1 MISQEIIKKYC
12 VKIMIFNSWKKRKA
26 SSNKTKAPNKE
37 GLNKENNDNFNEV
50 KLEEVNSPSLLGKEI
65 KIIGKISSKGALQLD
80 GILEGEIIAS
90 KLVIEKSAKVV
101 GSVTSE
107 DLVIKGRIIGPVFGK
122 KVRFG
127 SSARVEGD
135 TFHETIAIEDGAY
148 YEGSIRRHVGE
159 AKKSKEPFIGT
170 LIKKS

>member
-1 MISQEIIKKYC
+1 MF
-12 VKIMIFNSWKKRKA
+12 FNSWKNRKA
-26 SSNKTKAPNKE
+26 DTEKKGSFPKE
-37 GLNKENNDNFNEV
+37 QVEENNSNNFSN
-50 KLEEVNSPSLLGKEI
+50 NSFHENSTSSLLGKEL

-80 GILEGEIIAS
+80 GILEGEISAS

-148 YEGSIRRHVGE
+148 YEGSIKRRSGE
-159 AKKSKEPFIGT
+159 LDKPNKLK
-170 LIKKS
+170 

>member
-1 MISQEIIKKYC
+1 
-12 VKIMIFNSWKKRKA
+12 MIFNTWKNKKA
-26 SSNKTKAPNKE
+26 NSDKAKPFQKEQREAETSNTYSDGNSH
-37 GLNKENNDNFNEV
+37 DN
-50 KLEEVNSPSLLGKEI
+50 STSSLLGKGI
-65 KIIGKISSKGALQLD
+65 KIIGKISSKGAIQLD
-80 GILEGEIIAS
+80 GILEGEIKAS

-148 YEGSIRRHVGE
+148 YEGSIRRHGGELSGVG
-159 AKKSKEPFIGT
+159 KLKDNS
-170 LIKKS
+170 S

>member
-1 MISQEIIKKYC
+1 
-12 VKIMIFNSWKKRKA
+12 MIFNPWKKRKVDSDKRQSGSKDA
-26 SSNKTKAPNKE
+26 TKKE
-37 GLNKENNDNFNEV
+37 DTINFNGI
-50 KLEEVNSPSLLGKEI
+50 KLDEDNSPSLLGKEI
-65 KIIGKISSKGALQLD
+65 KIFGKISSKGALQLD
-80 GILEGEIIAS
+80 GNLEGEITAS

-101 GSVTSE
+101 GSVTSD

-148 YEGSIRRHVGE
+148 YEGSIKRHVGTIE
-159 AKKSKEPFIGT
+159 GPNKLLKTTSMKKK
-170 LIKKS
+170 

>member
-1 MISQEIIKKYC
+1 
-12 VKIMIFNSWKKRKA
+12 MIFNSWKNRKA
-26 SSNKTKAPNKE
+26 NSETGKSFPEKQSGADTSNTQSDSSSDGSTT
-37 GLNKENNDNFNEV
+37 
-50 KLEEVNSPSLLGKEI
+50 SSLLGKDIEI
-65 KIIGKISSKGALQLD
+65 TGKVSSKGALQLD
-80 GILEGEIIAS
+80 GILEGEITAA

-101 GSVTSE
+101 GSVTSG

-148 YEGSIRRHVGE
+148 YEGSIRRHSGDLGKA
-159 AKKSKEPFIGT
+159 AKLKDT
-170 LIKKS
+170 

>member
-1 MISQEIIKKYC
+1 
-12 VKIMIFNSWKKRKA
+12 MIFNTWKNKKA
-26 SSNKTKAPNKE
+26 NSDKAKPFKKEQLEAETSNAYSDSNSH
-37 GLNKENNDNFNEV
+37 DN
-50 KLEEVNSPSLLGKEI
+50 STSSLLGKGI
-65 KIIGKISSKGALQLD
+65 KIIGKISSKGAIQLD
-80 GILEGEIIAS
+80 GILEGEIKAS

-148 YEGSIRRHVGE
+148 YEGSIRRHSGE
-159 AKKSKEPFIGT
+159 LNIASK
-170 LIKKS
+170 LKDNAS

>member
-1 MISQEIIKKYC
+1 
-12 VKIMIFNSWKKRKA
+12 MIFNTWKNKKA
-26 SSNKTKAPNKE
+26 NSDKAEPIQKEQREAETSNTYSDSNS
-37 GLNKENNDNFNEV
+37 LDN
-50 KLEEVNSPSLLGKEI
+50 STSSLLGKGI
-65 KIIGKISSKGALQLD
+65 KITGKISSKGAIQLD
-80 GILEGEIIAS
+80 GILEGEIKAS

-148 YEGSIRRHVGE
+148 YEGSIRRHSGE
-159 AKKSKEPFIGT
+159 FNSTSK
-170 LIKKS
+170 LKDNAS

>member
-1 MISQEIIKKYC
+1 
-12 VKIMIFNSWKKRKA
+12 MIFNTWKKKKESSGKA
-26 SSNKTKAPNKE
+26 KSYSGEASKE
-37 GLNKENNDNFNEV
+37 ENNSNDGREILDKDNT
-50 KLEEVNSPSLLGKEI
+50 PSLLGKGI
-65 KIIGKISSKGALQLD
+65 KIIGKISSKGAIQLD
-80 GILEGEIIAS
+80 GILEGEITAS

-148 YEGSIRRHVGE
+148 YEGSIKRHTRDTGIPT
-159 AKKSKEPFIGT
+159 KILNHSLIKSK
-170 LIKKS
+170 

>member
-1 MISQEIIKKYC
+1 
-12 VKIMIFNSWKKRKA
+12 MIFNTWKNRKA
-26 SSNKTKAPNKE
+26 NSNKAKPIQKDQHEAETSNTYS
-37 GLNKENNDNFNEV
+37 ENIPH
-50 KLEEVNSPSLLGKEI
+50 KNSASSLLGKGI
-65 KIIGKISSKGALQLD
+65 KIIGKISSKGAIQLD
-80 GILEGEIIAS
+80 GILEGEIKAS

-148 YEGSIRRHVGE
+148 YEGSIRRHSGE
-159 AKKSKEPFIGT
+159 LNSASK
-170 LIKKS
+170 LKDNAS

>member
-1 MISQEIIKKYC
+1 
-12 VKIMIFNSWKKRKA
+12 MIFNSWKIRRPKTK
-26 SSNKTKAPNKE
+26 NKTS
-37 GLNKENNDNFNEV
+37 LVKENIEKESTNFISEGPFQTNS
-50 KLEEVNSPSLLGKEI
+50 SPSLLGREI
-65 KIIGKISSKGALQLD
+65 KILGKISSTGALQLD
-80 GILEGEIIAS
+80 GVLEGEIEAS

-127 SSARVEGD
+127 ASARVEGD

-148 YEGSIRRHVGE
+148 YEGSIRRHSNVSDTPNTATNDKL
-159 AKKSKEPFIGT
+159 AKSN
-170 LIKKS
+170 

>member
-1 MISQEIIKKYC
+1 
-12 VKIMIFNSWKKRKA
+12 MIFNSWKNRKA
-26 SSNKTKAPNKE
+26 NTEKTKSLPKE
-37 GLNKENNDNFNEV
+37 PHQKKSVSIFPGSEFEDSP
-50 KLEEVNSPSLLGKEI
+50 SPSLLGKEI
-65 KIIGKISSKGALQLD
+65 KIIGKITSKGALQLD
-80 GILEGEIIAS
+80 GVLEGEIKAS

-107 DLVIKGRIIGPVFGK
+107 DLVIRGRIIGPVFGK

-148 YEGSIRRHVGE
+148 YEGSIKRYNSDSDTS
-159 AKKSKEPFIGT
+159 KK
-170 LIKKS
+170 LIKDDLVESS

>member
-1 MISQEIIKKYC
+1 
-12 VKIMIFNSWKKRKA
+12 MIFNTWKNRKKNSDKA
-26 SSNKTKAPNKE
+26 KPFQKEQREAEISNTYSESSSYK
-37 GLNKENNDNFNEV
+37 
-50 KLEEVNSPSLLGKEI
+50 NSTSSLLGKGI
-65 KIIGKISSKGALQLD
+65 KIIGKISSKGAIQLD
-80 GILEGEIIAS
+80 GILEGEIKAS

-148 YEGSIRRHVGE
+148 YEGSIRRHSGE
-159 AKKSKEPFIGT
+159 LNSASK
-170 LIKKS
+170 LKDNAS

>member
-1 MISQEIIKKYC
+1 
-12 VKIMIFNSWKKRKA
+12 MIFNSWKNRKA
-26 SSNKTKAPNKE
+26 NAEKKKSSPKE
-37 GLNKENNDNFNEV
+37 LHEDDGTSIFSESDFEGSG
-50 KLEEVNSPSLLGKEI
+50 SPSLLGKEI
-65 KIIGKISSKGALQLD
+65 KVVGKITSKGALRLD
-80 GILEGEIIAS
+80 GVLEGEIKAS

-107 DLVIKGRIIGPVFGK
+107 DLVIRGRIIGPVFGK

-148 YEGSIRRHVGE
+148 YEGSIRRYSSDSDKPKNLIRDNLV
-159 AKKSKEPFIGT
+159 KS
-170 LIKKS
+170 S

>member
-1 MISQEIIKKYC
+1 
-12 VKIMIFNSWKKRKA
+12 MIFNTWKNKKA
-26 SSNKTKAPNKE
+26 NSDKAKPIQKEQREAETSNTYSDSNSHDNSTSS
-37 GLNKENNDNFNEV
+37 LF
-50 KLEEVNSPSLLGKEI
+50 GKGM
-65 KIIGKISSKGALQLD
+65 KIIGKISSKGAIQLD
-80 GILEGEIIAS
+80 GILEGEIKAS

-148 YEGSIRRHVGE
+148 YEGSIRRHSGKLDS
-159 AKKSKEPFIGT
+159 ANK
-170 LIKKS
+170 IKDNAS

>member
-1 MISQEIIKKYC
+1 
-12 VKIMIFNSWKKRKA
+12 MIFNSWKKRKA
-26 SSNKTKAPNKE
+26 NSEKTKSLSKQPHQ
-37 GLNKENNDNFNEV
+37 
-50 KLEEVNSPSLLGKEI
+50 EESDGIFSGSEFEESSSPSLLGKEI
-65 KIIGKISSKGALQLD
+65 KVVGKITSRGALRLD
-80 GILEGEIIAS
+80 GVLEGEIKAS

-148 YEGSIRRHVGE
+148 YEGSIRRY
-159 AKKSKEPFIGT
+159 SSDSGT
-170 LIKKS
+170 SRSLIKDKMLKSS

>member
-1 MISQEIIKKYC
+1 
-12 VKIMIFNSWKKRKA
+12 MIFNSWKKRKVA
-26 SSNKTKAPNKE
+26 SDKTKSFSKNTTKE
-37 GLNKENNDNFNEV
+37 ETNLDFNGIE
-50 KLEEVNSPSLLGKEI
+50 LDEDTSPSLLGKEI

-80 GILEGEIIAS
+80 GILEGEIKAS

-148 YEGSIRRHVGE
+148 YEGSIKRHVGSTE
-159 AKKSKEPFIGT
+159 GPNKLLKNNLAKKS
-170 LIKKS
+170 

>member
-1 MISQEIIKKYC
+1 
-12 VKIMIFNSWKKRKA
+12 MIFNTWKNKKANSDRAKPLQKEKREA
-26 SSNKTKAPNKE
+26 ETSNTYSDSNSHDNSTSSLFGE
-37 GLNKENNDNFNEV
+37 GM
-50 KLEEVNSPSLLGKEI
+50 
-65 KIIGKISSKGALQLD
+65 KIIGKISSKGAIQLD
-80 GILEGEIIAS
+80 GILEGEIKAS

-148 YEGSIRRHVGE
+148 YEGSIRRHSGE
-159 AKKSKEPFIGT
+159 LNSASK
-170 LIKKS
+170 LKDNAS

>member
-1 MISQEIIKKYC
+1 
-12 VKIMIFNSWKKRKA
+12 MIFNSWKNRKA
-26 SSNKTKAPNKE
+26 NSEKTKSLSKHPHQEESAGTFSGSEFE
-37 GLNKENNDNFNEV
+37 GSS
-50 KLEEVNSPSLLGKEI
+50 SPSLLGKEI
-65 KIIGKISSKGALQLD
+65 KVIGKITSKGALQLD
-80 GILEGEIIAS
+80 GVLEGEIKAS

-107 DLVIKGRIIGPVFGK
+107 DLVIRGRIIGPVFGK

-148 YEGSIRRHVGE
+148 YEGSIKRYSSDSDTPTNLPKDNLV
-159 AKKSKEPFIGT
+159 KS
-170 LIKKS
+170 S

>member
-1 MISQEIIKKYC
+1 
-12 VKIMIFNSWKKRKA
+12 MIFNSWKKRKKV
-26 SSNKTKAPNKE
+26 SNKAEALSTSATKE
-37 GLNKENNDNFNEV
+37 ENNLNFNGVRLDEDT
-50 KLEEVNSPSLLGKEI
+50 SPSLLGKEI

-80 GILEGEIIAS
+80 GVLEGEITAS
-90 KLVIEKSAKVV
+90 KLVIEKSAKVI

-148 YEGSIRRHVGE
+148 YEGSIRRHVSGSD
-159 AKKSKEPFIGT
+159 KPNEPFIET
-170 LIKKS
+170 LVKKS

>member
-1 MISQEIIKKYC
+1 MKEQHEKESNKIISDGTFE
-12 VKIMIFNSWKKRKA
+12 A
-26 SSNKTKAPNKE
+26 SS
-37 GLNKENNDNFNEV
+37 
-50 KLEEVNSPSLLGKEI
+50 SPSLLGKEI
-65 KIIGKISSKGALQLD
+65 KILGKISSTGALQLD
-80 GILEGEIIAS
+80 GVLEGEIKAS

-127 SSARVEGD
+127 ASARVEGD

-148 YEGSIRRHVGE
+148 YEGSIRRHSNVSE
-159 AKKSKEPFIGT
+159 TPNTVANDKLEKSN
-170 LIKKS
+170 

>member
-1 MISQEIIKKYC
+1 
-12 VKIMIFNSWKKRKA
+12 MIFSSWKKKKVSSEITKSSSEEVSKRENKT
-26 SSNKTKAPNKE
+26 SSNRE
-37 GLNKENNDNFNEV
+37 IFDENNT
-50 KLEEVNSPSLLGKEI
+50 PSLLGKEV
-65 KIIGKISSKGALQLD
+65 KIIGKISSKGAIQLD
-80 GILEGEIIAS
+80 GILEGEITAS

-148 YEGSIRRHVGE
+148 YEGSIRRHSTDTDISTKLFKDPMV
-159 AKKSKEPFIGT
+159 KTK
-170 LIKKS
+170 

>member
-1 MISQEIIKKYC
+1 
-12 VKIMIFNSWKKRKA
+12 MIFNSWKKRKA
-26 SSNKTKAPNKE
+26 SSNKTKVPNKKAPNE
-37 GLNKENNDNFNEV
+37 DNNDNFNGV
-50 KLEEVNSPSLLGKEI
+50 KLEEVNSPSLLGKEM

-159 AKKSKEPFIGT
+159 AETSKEPFKGT

>member
-1 MISQEIIKKYC
+1 
-12 VKIMIFNSWKKRKA
+12 MIFNSWKNRKA
-26 SSNKTKAPNKE
+26 NSEKSKSSPKHPHQEESTGIFSGSEFE
-37 GLNKENNDNFNEV
+37 GSS
-50 KLEEVNSPSLLGKEI
+50 SPSLLGKEI
-65 KIIGKISSKGALQLD
+65 KVIGKITSKGALRLD
-80 GILEGEIIAS
+80 GVLEGEIKAS

-107 DLVIKGRIIGPVFGK
+107 DLVIRGRIIGPVFGK

-148 YEGSIRRHVGE
+148 YEGSIKRYNSDSD
-159 AKKSKEPFIGT
+159 KSKSLTKDNMVE
-170 LIKKS
+170 SN

>member
-1 MISQEIIKKYC
+1 
-12 VKIMIFNSWKKRKA
+12 MIFNSWKNRKA
-26 SSNKTKAPNKE
+26 NSEKTKSLPKQRHQEESPGIFSQSDFE
-37 GLNKENNDNFNEV
+37 GSS
-50 KLEEVNSPSLLGKEI
+50 SPSLLGKEI
-65 KIIGKISSKGALQLD
+65 KVVGKITSRGAIRLD
-80 GILEGEIIAS
+80 GVLEGEIKAS

-107 DLVIKGRIIGPVFGK
+107 DLVIRGRIIGPVFGK

-148 YEGSIRRHVGE
+148 YEGSIRRY
-159 AKKSKEPFIGT
+159 SSDSDTTNT
-170 LIKKS
+170 LIKDNLVKSS

>member
-1 MISQEIIKKYC
+1 
-12 VKIMIFNSWKKRKA
+12 MIFNPWKKRKLG
-26 SSNKTKAPNKE
+26 SEKTQLVSKNDTKKE
-37 GLNKENNDNFNEV
+37 DTINFKEI
-50 KLEEVNSPSLLGKEI
+50 KLDEDNSPSLLGKEI
-65 KIIGKISSKGALQLD
+65 KIIGKIFSKGALQLD
-80 GILEGEIIAS
+80 GDLEGDITAS

-101 GSVTSE
+101 GSVTSD

-148 YEGSIRRHVGE
+148 YEGSIKRHVGNIE
-159 AKKSKEPFIGT
+159 TPNKFLKDT
-170 LIKKS
+170 LVKRN